1 MYNVFINL
9 FYILFPR
16 LDSWN
21 ENQKYNH
28 NEFDSSSLF
37 SNEKAFIYIS
47 SEHNVYNDSDY
58 AKVKNVK
65 SNIKISCENLSLGLQ
80 GNEISSTSSS
90 SYFSSAKKD
99 AFIGFIKNCMDK
111 LLKLKARKLLP
122 FNPELIC
129 SRFCIFL
136 NIFENLDCKD

>member
-1 MYNVFINL
+1 ML
-9 FYILFPR
+9 SR

-21 ENQKYNH
+21 ENPQRNNH
-28 NEFDSSSLF
+28 DEFDSSSLL

-47 SEHNVYNDSDY
+47 SDHNLYNDSDY
-58 AKVKNVK
+58 DKVKNLK
-65 SNIKISCENLSLGLQ
+65 SNIKISCENLPSDLH
-80 GNEISSTSSS
+80 ESKISSTSS
-90 SYFSSAKKD
+90 YFSLVKND
-99 AFIGFIKNCMDK
+99 AFIGFIKNCVDK

-136 NIFENLDCKD
+136 NILENLECHD